1 MPGKTMPS
9 ALSYRARATKA
20 FRGRAKPAW
29 WNITILT
36 RSSVRRETEAYRQT
50 LMAAS
55 SDGTTVTT
63 AQDKDGNT
71 FAVRAVEG
79 DSYALAY
86 PVSDNGD
93 GTVSLGAPVQRSMSD
108 FDKGSMAS
116 APLETYLQGLSAR
129 QRAQG
134 QSEDAAAR
142 EQDMAASLPP
152 IRADRPMQA
161 VRPVTYFTTDMKK
174 EKAAVEG
181 SRIEAVA
188 DVPEGTAADAP
199 VRVVVTAPNGK
210 AEPGVMTY
218 GQLQGMLADG
228 TAMESEPVRRDP
240 EHRVSVSGAAQGQQP
255 LQDAQP
261 SPQGTGESVAQ
272 AGTGTVSGQQP
283 GEVNRP
289 AQAQP
294 AVQGQGGMAAIPDGS
309 TAMPQGQAQP
319 GGVAQGG
326 EAAVPAAQAV
336 QATAQPN
343 VREDGMPLDE
353 AGEPAY
359 EQAPVQATWDDLM
372 ARNGRDE
379 GKVRYFAQEM
389 KAVKDRELKAERKRK
404 PKGKNAAALQR
415 AMDEQQAKI
424 GRLEQES
431 SYWDTVLSMSYRAGE
446 AAATEGTKE
455 RQAEAGRKREA
466 SERGFPAIQARWES
480 ARKEEGMED
489 ELMLPDGSV
498 VGGRYYLVEAEAP
511 TASHDPSNGFRPSEG
526 FPVDGNGRTVNDRD
540 YEHDRQAQENV
551 LDKASDYDQRAMQNP
566 VVVSRDGVVLSGND
580 RTMASQIAAR
590 QGTDG
595 KYVDYLRRH
604 PGKYGFEAGQ
614 VASYAHPR
622 VVFVPDGEMG
632 YDAATFARFNR
643 TDMKTQDRTE
653 SAVKMGKTVP
663 EEVFARIASLVNRH
677 ESIGEAY
684 RDEST
689 TRELVA
695 ELVSSGV
702 LEKERVAELVDGGR
716 LSGAGEDY
724 VESLLVGGVLEEDAL
739 RAAMEDRQLRR
750 AVVSAILP
758 LVENRA
764 LKNGYSLASEISD
777 AVKLVRDAKASRAVR
792 FGESVSMYV
801 RQNDLFGEDVVA
813 EATVQLLGDVINSG
827 NAGQLKKVLNE
838 YNEEALNAS
847 QGQADLFAGDVLEK
861 DVILRNVLKH
871 YGYETRT
878 TDTSA
883 RAAARTQ
890 RGRQEEG
897 NPEEQAGPPVQGRA
911 EDGDAAAR
919 TGQGGLTS
927 GEAARPSAQEQGG
940 TASGN
945 ERIEGENR
953 NVTGTEDRSLE
964 GGTPEGR
971 KARLEERHRQRQEAE
986 AEARERLA
994 GLGAQDNGEPDYHRS
1009 GERGAEAP
1017 TEAEA
1022 ELRDAIVGR
1031 LRASGI
1037 EVVTDSEAGQR
1048 VLDEVNERG
1057 ERVRMQAMLGNL
1069 TRAANT
1075 IRGWMKNGNRGKVFS
1090 IELPKRTQR
1099 MVRKAMGRDFASH
1112 NITANGIVHA
1122 LKNHGEKGK
1131 KLNERSIPIREK
1143 DAELIPYI
1151 MTAPDYVRKGSTDM
1165 TGRESVRFYKDLN
1178 NGYVV
1183 VVEKEYKDSP
1193 DDMETI
1199 NMWAELSSSN
1209 VSDARTKARPLNSTS
1224 QPANEY
1230 RKTNA
1235 GTVIIS
1241 SDDAAKIR
1249 KDAED
1254 AILADGKVREHRVYH
1269 GSGAD
1274 FDAFDHSHM
1283 GEGEG
1288 AQAYGWGSYVTEVEG
1303 IGRTYAE
1310 ASTKD
1315 KRENKTV
1322 YKRAQI
1328 RENETSISVIKNM
1341 IAEFPEMQ
1349 RKRERTLSER
1359 ETEYAEL
1366 RFRKEELL
1374 ESQGEGSVE
1383 YRNFLFN
1390 NEDYISELERRIADS
1405 KRSIAMESEY
1415 NEQRKRQVSELEE
1428 ENKRLQS
1435 EIEAIEAQYPRHL
1448 YTVEIPDD
1456 NGSNYLHWEKP
1467 VPEAQIKK
1475 IQAYLGKNYRR
1486 NKLDDFNASIAP
1498 VKTSNADEV
1507 NAWSRRGENI
1517 YKTLSHLL
1525 GSNKAASEALSEMGF
1540 TGISYPAQYLSGGRS
1555 DGARNFVIFKESD
1568 MKITGKVKFFRTLQ
1582 GEAYGFTVGG
1592 KIYLDPRIAKADTPI
1607 HEYAHLWASALREG
1621 NPEEWA
1627 NVAGLMKDTPV
1638 WEEVKRLYPELE
1650 TDEEIADEVLATY
1663 SGRRGAERL
1672 REAMRGASGSGD
1684 LGKALSAVEAM
1695 GKVREALQ
1703 RFWHAVADLLH
1714 IRYTT
1719 AEAVA
1724 DRVLKDLLDGVK
1736 PGGGSQRMRLQAKDE
1751 ALFSGLTPEARAEM
1765 EAIKA
1770 KAEAD
1775 GTWMKAP
1782 NGKPTNLSERQ
1793 WLQVRTKA
1801 FKEWFGDWEKA
1812 ARIAKLRK
1820 SEPVSVEYKG
1830 EYELN
1835 RESAKEWLKGNV
1847 RDEYTNEDTG
1857 EKIEVSRVGIN
1868 EVTSHGSQDE
1878 AHLKSLVA
1886 IPRMLKESIFI
1897 DEIPNA
1903 KDHDKYDS
1911 YRYYVCGL
1919 KIDEQDYTAKIVVGV
1934 KGDKKYYDH
1943 RLTQIEKGAL
1953 IDNLNGLSNSV
1964 AENQNADVS
1973 IGKDTRLQELLQAD
1987 ASKVVDGNGE
1997 PLVVYHGSRRG
2008 GFSVFDNTKGDRNSD
2023 APDGT
2028 TFFASGRSTAYT
2040 YSGTYDKP
2048 VYDREEDEDGY
2059 EDDNDYP
2066 SIYACFLNIRDPY
2079 VEDFEGA
2086 DWQGDLYG
2094 KAALMDQDGSI
2105 VPTPEG
2111 KRFFD
2116 SAEEAEAY
2124 GESEVENGTMDS
2136 YTVQEDPW
2144 VGYSTNQFAEEA
2156 RGMGCDG
2163 AVIKNVSDNGRYGDA
2178 GESTVYVAFNANQ
2191 IKSATDNNG
2200 TFSAMNDDIR
2210 FRQQGGRGEATDM
2223 ESKRAAVEALGR
2235 KLNVEVVFED
2245 EASLRKQPRQYRT
2258 ASGWFD
2264 RAQWRKD
2271 GRRVIH
2277 VNLSNTGDAHEAEM
2291 TVLHEAVGHMGL
2303 RELLG
2308 AENYAPFLDMV
2319 HGIIPEAQSGRLR
2332 ALVFKG
2338 HPDLARRVGEG
2349 NADGKDRETAEAE
2362 LRRVMAD
2369 EWLAEL
2375 AEVGGEPGVWEQI
2388 VESFRMLLRRLGFEL
2403 SLSESDIRALL
2414 FESRRNLESSRLPG
2428 EAERIREQQEEF
2440 REAARLDRIM
2450 EADMADMEADAGSE
2464 ASSFRQWYGGNSGYV
2479 GYSMSRRAAE
2489 AREEGRFPKTD
2500 FKKEYHVSEH
2510 ALKALV
2516 RTGFIDGSEWHHTSK
2531 YGNRTPF
2538 YGWTDEASAQ
2548 TYLDNKKEVDA
2559 LSKEYDGLGM
2569 ASPDNNAAL
2578 FLEERKSAMR
2588 KERGYDMDFLTDG
2601 EKAERSRRLDEIG
2614 IADFGMDE
2622 AERARIN
2629 AASEAVI
2636 DEYRELSGRRIRE
2649 MESEIQGM
2657 DEYKNRVE
2665 EEGRKEARRK
2675 EIEGRLEEIFGQQE
2689 TGPDGVLFRQ
2699 GGGASARPTRSQRRQ
2714 AERMFRDDKIISA
2727 GKEREWTSRQRF
2739 RHGMAN
2745 LQEFFNDS
2753 VRLRYLGNHIR
2764 RMGGRVSSATDLY
2777 ELATTVP
2784 AKEQYRSERFELSCG
2799 RPLVSCVRE
2808 ILQKTGKKVRDL
2820 ELYMIAKHGPERN
2833 RWMYNR
2839 KKLGELAD
2847 DMAYEVRNESG
2858 ITRPLGEAAKNRI
2871 IASIMKEYGGTDSYM
2886 DAAVARKMAA
2896 DIYEALSKSH
2906 AASMTQEA
2914 MKAQGKGVSL
2924 PKDNASI
2931 LTQENLDGIAEKTQ
2945 SSLLERAKK
2954 DTDKDKDFSGLSDF
2968 AKTTGTNPENY
2979 VARFEEEVEAAVPGG
2994 IDSFWAHLNAVTD
3007 FTLQT
3012 RLECGLMSEEAYQ
3025 AIKDMGWSHYVPLR
3039 SWDARNPLSDDYM
3052 ETDYKQR
3059 EDSQAKVFHV
3069 SAMRLETDRA
3079 EVGTYVEKLFGEE
3092 ALVDEDSRPE
3102 IILIANK
3109 EDVAYL
3115 Q

>member
-1 MPGKTMPS
+1 
-9 ALSYRARATKA
+9 
-20 FRGRAKPAW
+20 
-29 WNITILT
+29 
-36 RSSVRRETEAYRQT
+36 
-50 LMAAS
+50 MAAS

-134 QSEDAAAR
+134 QAEDAAAR

-261 SPQGTGESVAQ
+261 SPQGTGESGAQ
-272 AGTGTVSGQQP
+272 AETVAGQQP
-283 GEVNRP
+283 GEGNRP

-294 AVQGQGGMAAIPDGS
+294 AVQGQGGVAVEPSGTA
-309 TAMPQGQAQP
+309 AMPQGQAQP
-319 GGVAQGG
+319 GGVAQGV

-336 QATAQPN
+336 QAAQPN

-389 KAVKDRELKAERKRK
+389 KAVKDKELKAERKRK

-424 GRLEQES
+424 ERLEQES
-431 SYWDTVLSMSYRAGE
+431 SYWDSVLSMSYRAGE
-446 AAATEGTKE
+446 AAATEGARA

-466 SERGFPAIQARWES
+466 SERGFPAIQARWGS
-480 ARKEEGMED
+480 ARKEAGMED

-498 VGGRYYLVEAEAP
+498 VVGRYYLVEAEAP

-663 EEVFARIASLVNRH
+663 EEVFSRIASLVNRH

-702 LEKERVAELVDGGR
+702 LEKERVSELVDGGR

-897 NPEEQAGPPVQGRA
+897 NPEGQAGPPVQGRA

-971 KARLEERHRQRQEAE
+971 KARLEEKHRQRQEAE
-986 AEARERLA
+986 TEARERLA

-1009 GERGAEAP
+1009 GKRGAEAP

-1031 LRASGI
+1031 LRESGI

-1048 VLDEVNERG
+1048 VLDEANGKALHEENKRTNDRFNQELQRQIEGVLPSG
-1057 ERVRMQAMLGNL
+1057 HVYKLGMPSPILLSTKIPNL
-1069 TRAANT
+1069 PIELSATHLKDKSKQGNHPFDLSDVANLPEALRHPIAIFEYGDKVKAQNIIVELQRNGKNYLVGLHLNQTRDGIEIHS
-1075 IRGWMKNGNRGKVFS
+1075 IRGLF
-1090 IELPKRTQR
+1090 PKDTAEWLNWISQDKALYLDKKKIQGLISQQR
-1099 MVRKAMGRDFASH
+1099 
-1112 NITANGIVHA
+1112 
-1122 LKNHGEKGK
+1122 
-1131 KLNERSIPIREK
+1131 
-1143 DAELIPYI
+1143 
-1151 MTAPDYVRKGSTDM
+1151 
-1165 TGRESVRFYKDLN
+1165 
-1178 NGYVV
+1178 
-1183 VVEKEYKDSP
+1183 
-1193 DDMETI
+1193 I
-1199 NMWAELSSSN
+1199 N
-1209 VSDARTKARPLNSTS
+1209 
-1224 QPANEY
+1224 
-1230 RKTNA
+1230 
-1235 GTVIIS
+1235 
-1241 SDDAAKIR
+1241 
-1249 KDAED
+1249 
-1254 AILADGKVREHRVYH
+1254 LADVEYLDLDRIANLINDFQNPKLPSQAVREQRVSH

-1274 FDAFDHSHM
+1274 FDHFDFSYM
-1283 GEGEG
+1283 GTGEG
-1288 AQAYGWGSYVTEVEG
+1288 AQFFGYGGYCSQVDGIAIGYAKANRGKSYFIGDKGRLARGKRQEGLVEAAIRVMEVALNSDFYFGQSFE
-1303 IGRTYAE
+1303 E
-1310 ASTKD
+1310 
-1315 KRENKTV
+1315 
-1322 YKRAQI
+1322 
-1328 RENETSISVIKNM
+1328 IKQGM
-1341 IAEFPEMQ
+1341 IDGYSKKYTDTTRQ
-1349 RKRERTLSER
+1349 
-1359 ETEYAEL
+1359 EY
-1366 RFRKEELL
+1366 
-1374 ESQGEGSVE
+1374 
-1383 YRNFLFN
+1383 
-1390 NEDYISELERRIADS
+1390 EDRQRIARIIERMREEDF
-1405 KRSIAMESEY
+1405 
-1415 NEQRKRQVSELEE
+1415 ELG
-1428 ENKRLQS
+1428 KS
-1435 EIEAIEAQYPRHL
+1435 YL
-1448 YTVEIPDD
+1448 YTLEIPDD

-1467 VPEAQIKK
+1467 VPDGIDREKLWDFTLGAVLSKGAHDETEREMLSNDIRESIEDAKTGKDLYKAISLYIGEKEAS
-1475 IQAYLGKNYRR
+1475 L
-1486 NKLDDFNASIAP
+1486 L
-1498 VKTSNADEV
+1498 
-1507 NAWSRRGENI
+1507 
-1517 YKTLSHLL
+1517 LSD
-1525 GSNKAASEALSEMGF
+1525 MGF
-1540 TGISYPAQYLSGGRS
+1540 TGISYPAEYLSGGRP

-1568 MKITGKVKFFRTLQ
+1568 MKITGKVKFFRTPQ

-1627 NVAGLMKDTPV
+1627 NVVGLMKDTPV
-1638 WEEVKRLYPELE
+1638 WEEVKRLYPELG
-1650 TDEEIADEVLATY
+1650 TDEEVADEVLATY

-1672 REAMRGASGSGD
+1672 REAMREAGKEDG
-1684 LGKALSAVEAM
+1684 LGGRLAAMEAV
-1695 GKVREALQ
+1695 GRVREALQ
-1703 RFWHAVADLLH
+1703 RFWHAVADFLH

-1719 AEAVA
+1719 AEEVA

-1736 PGGGSQRMRLQAKDE
+1736 PGGESQRLRLQSKDE

-1765 EAIKA
+1765 ETIKA

-1775 GTWMKAP
+1775 GTYMKAP

-1801 FKEWFGDWEKA
+1801 FKEWFGDWEK
-1812 ARIAKLRK
+1812 K
-1820 SEPVSVEYKG
+1820 SMKDYLLHGKPVSGLTGNEFQKDGIPLTEKVGKFYQNEYGGKVTREGFG
-1830 EYELN
+1830 EVVLDERGVKDSLSHGIG
-1835 RESAKEWLKGNV
+1835 RVKSAAFAAVPSIITDGRIV
-1847 RDEYTNEDTG
+1847 STNENWKG
-1857 EKIEVSRVGIN
+1857 RN
-1868 EVTSHGSQDE
+1868 
-1878 AHLKSLVA
+1878 
-1886 IPRMLKESIFI
+1886 
-1897 DEIPNA
+1897 
-1903 KDHDKYDS
+1903 YDS
-1911 YRYYVCGL
+1911 YTFAAPV
-1919 KIDEQDYTAKIVVGV
+1919 KIGTETYVGV
-1934 KGDKKYYDH
+1934 VVVTRGKGKNENRFYLHEVVLQKSLQD
-1943 RLTQIEKGAL
+1943 R
-1953 IDNLNGLSNSV
+1953 SV
-1964 AENQNADVS
+1964 KTGTEADSHHGDIAKVLKNIVS
-1973 IGKDTRLQELLQAD
+1973 ASDD
-1987 ASKVVDGNGE
+1987 VSKVVDENGE
-1997 PLVVYHGSRRG
+1997 PLVVYHGTRG
-2008 GFSVFDNTKGDRNSD
+2008 KNADGTRFTRFKDGYILFFTDNTAVANVYGGMSNEREEWR
-2023 APDGT
+2023 GV
-2028 TFFASGRSTAYT
+2028 
-2040 YSGTYDKP
+2040 
-2048 VYDREEDEDGY
+2048 VYDV
-2059 EDDNDYP
+2059 
-2066 SIYACFLNIRDPY
+2066 FLNMRNPL
-2079 VEDFEGA
+2079 V
-2086 DWQGDLYG
+2086 
-2094 KAALMDQDGSI
+2094 
-2105 VPTPEG
+2105 V
-2111 KRFFD
+2111 
-2116 SAEEAEAY
+2116 
-2124 GESEVENGTMDS
+2124 
-2136 YTVQEDPW
+2136 
-2144 VGYSTNQFAEEA
+2144 EA
-2156 RGMGCDG
+2156 RGSSWNN
-2163 AVIKNVSDNGRYGDA
+2163 ISFNGRKADTIDIGRW
-2178 GESTVYVAFNANQ
+2178 AFAEGYDGVVIDSILEAWHRGTDYLIFNPSQ
-2191 IKSATDNNG
+2191 IKSATDNTG
-2200 TFSAMNDDIR
+2200 AFSAMNDDIR
-2210 FRQQGGRGEATDM
+2210 FSQQGGRGEATDM

-2308 AENYAPFLDMV
+2308 AENYDPFLDMV
-2319 HGIIPEAQSGRLR
+2319 HGIIPEAQAGRLR

-2569 ASPDNNAAL
+2569 ASPDDNAGL
-2578 FLEERKSAMR
+2578 FLEERMSSMR
-2588 KERGYDMDFLTDG
+2588 KERGYGMDFLTDG

-2689 TGPDGVLFRQ
+2689 TGPEGVLFRQ

-2808 ILQKTGKKVRDL
+2808 ILQKTGKKARDL

-2914 MKAQGKGVSL
+2914 MKAQGKGLSL

-2994 IDSFWAHLNAVTD
+2994 IDSFWEHLNAVTD

-3012 RLECGLMSEEAYQ
+3012 RLECGLMSKEAYQ

-3069 SAMRLETDRA
+3069 SAMRLETARA